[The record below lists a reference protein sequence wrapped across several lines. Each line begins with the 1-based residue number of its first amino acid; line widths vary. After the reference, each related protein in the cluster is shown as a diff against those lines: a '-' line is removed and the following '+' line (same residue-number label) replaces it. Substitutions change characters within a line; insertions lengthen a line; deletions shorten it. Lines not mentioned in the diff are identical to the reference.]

1 MKRFN
6 HNPQATSN
14 QTKQGEYT
22 YVFYRYKNL
31 NKVKFRILEP

>member
-14 QTKQGEYT
+14 QTEQGEYKL
-22 YVFYRYKNL
+22 VFYRYKNL
-31 NKVKFRILEP
+31 T